1 MLFLLERS
9 NHVSIQFVHL
19 RRQLLETIQVFS
31 QGNIMKLALMITQH
45 TSPTTSSLLQTLTSR
60 Y

>member
-9 NHVSIQFVHL
+9 NLVSIQFVHL

-31 QGNIMKLALMITQH
+31 QSNRMKLALMITQH
-45 TSPTTSSLLQTLTSR
+45 TSPTTSSLLHTLTSR